1 MRLPVCLQVQS
12 AGIGKNTLPQEALH
26 KPSKKKFRMF
36 AQRFGYVSV
45 RRINERLSTECQN
58 PVNKFTVERIDK
70 RGIVQTLRPI
80 SNYRCRPRAAERRA

>member
-1 MRLPVCLQVQS
+1 
-12 AGIGKNTLPQEALH
+12 
-26 KPSKKKFRMF
+26 MF

-70 RGIVQTLRPI
+70 RGIVQTLRPKKAASLVQI
-80 SNYRCRPRAAERRA
+80 SNYRCRPGAAERRA